1 MRKRFFFSLNE
12 MAKPHKRA
20 NDSVKVCAFPNNDC
34 TMGKYEST
42 RTKFSFK
49 ESKCLIK
56 KTCWNHK
63 RKKKNKEKR
72 TSIFKIPIS
81 CFQHNKTFNHLLLT
95 SAVKHLC
102 HYIINSP
109 LLILPNR
116 RQQKK
121 RRTEKKMRKG
131 MLRRNGNSQ
140 TRNSVP

>member
-42 RTKFSFK
+42 RKKFSFK

-63 RKKKNKEKR
+63 RKKKNKE
-72 TSIFKIPIS
+72 IS
-81 CFQHNKTFNHLLLT
+81 KEKKPKTFIDNKKVL
-95 SAVKHLC
+95 
-102 HYIINSP
+102 INEIS
-109 LLILPNR
+109 
-116 RQQKK
+116 KK
-121 RRTEKKMRKG
+121 
-131 MLRRNGNSQ
+131 
-140 TRNSVP
+140 